1 MNENNML
8 DNHPWLNQMMQT
20 QAGRMQALI
29 DILYL
34 ANTTWLYTFSIIY
47 PLFGIIFG
55 IILLQGSLSEQGK
68 KIGKTCLI
76 LGIIN
81 LALVAII
88 VVLIIAL
95 GSAITKMIPYS
106 I

>member
-1 MNENNML
+1 MNETNKSN
-8 DNHPWLNQMMQT
+8 DYTWLNQMMQT

-34 ANTTWLYTFSIIY
+34 TNTTWLYTFSLIY

-55 IILLQGSLSEQGK
+55 VILLQGSLSEQGK
-68 KIGKTCLI
+68 RIGKTCLI
-76 LGIIN
+76 LGIVN
-81 LALVAII
+81 LALVIISVILII
-88 VVLIIAL
+88 VLGGAL
-95 GSAITKMIPYS
+95 TKMIPYS

>member
-1 MNENNML
+1 MNDNNMS
-8 DNHPWLNQMMQT
+8 DDRSWLNQMMQN

-34 ANTTWLYTFSIIY
+34 TNTTWLYVFSIIY

-55 IILLQGSLSEQGK
+55 IILSQGSLSEQGK

-76 LGIIN
+76 LGIVN
-81 LALVAII
+81 LALVVIL
-88 VVLIIAL
+88 VVLIIVL
-95 GSAITKMIPYS
+95 GSALTKMIPYS

>member
-1 MNENNML
+1 MNDNNMS
-8 DNHPWLNQMMQT
+8 DDRSWLNQMMQN

-34 ANTTWLYTFSIIY
+34 TNTTWLYVFSIIY

-55 IILLQGSLSEQGK
+55 IILSQGSLSEQGK

-76 LGIIN
+76 LGIVN
-81 LALVAII
+81 LVLVVISVI
-88 VVLIIAL
+88 LILVL
-95 GSAITKMIPYS
+95 GSALTKMIPYS